1 MVCGWAFEWER
12 GDASLWG
19 PWDACGPLCRRLE
32 RAAGGASYE
41 EARAAAEFCGWRRAS
56 VDSRRELRSE
66 KRSRNDA
73 LSATDKKS
81 GRFVRRGV
89 RARAE
94 LKNTCSEQTDIS
106 PAAKRRGPRRRRRA
120 V

>member
-1 MVCGWAFEWER
+1 M
-12 GDASLWG
+12 L
-19 PWDACGPLCRRLE
+19 RRVFGLSSFVWH
-32 RAAGGASYE
+32 GC
-41 EARAAAEFCGWRRAS
+41 F
-56 VDSRRELRSE
+56 VDGRRELRCE
-66 KRSRNDA
+66 KRLGNDA

-106 PAAKRRGPRRRRRA
+106 PAAKRRGPRRRQRA